1 MSRESSRREAGEAFS
16 AMLPLPLWMEP
27 TPAHNGTETSRDAAH
42 AIKPHV
48 SAQRGRVLTLLAG
61 RPEGMTAQEIEDALS
76 LSGNT
81 VRPRLVELREHGAVR
96 DSGRTRKSASGRACV
111 VWEFV
116 R

>member
-1 MSRESSRREAGEAFS
+1 MTAETRKAAGDAFA

-27 TPAHNGTETSRDAAH
+27 TPAHNGTRTSVDAAH

-48 SAQRGRVLTLLAG
+48 AAQRSRVAVCIASAGALGR
-61 RPEGMTAQEIEDALS
+61 TAQEIESMLS

-81 VRPRLVELREHGAVR
+81 VRPRICELREHGVIR
-96 DSGRTRKSASGRACV
+96 DNGRTRKSSSGRACV

>member
-1 MSRESSRREAGEAFS
+1 MTPAQKAF
-16 AMLPLPLWMEP
+16 AEMLPLPLWMESAP
-27 TPAHNGTETSRDAAH
+27 HNGTRTSVDAAH

-48 SAQRGRVLTLLAG
+48 AAQRGRVLTLLAG

-76 LSGNT
+76 LTGNS
-81 VRPRLVELREHGAVR
+81 VRPRLVELREGGSVR

>member
-1 MSRESSRREAGEAFS
+1 MTAATSG
-16 AMLPLPLWMEP
+16 LPLFFEQ
-27 TPAHNGTETSRDAAH
+27 PAHNGTRTSRDAAH

-48 SAQRGRVLTLLAG
+48 AAQRSRVLALLAG
-61 RPEGMTAQEIEDALS
+61 REGGMTAQEIEDALS
-76 LSGNT
+76 LSGSS
-81 VRPRLVELREHGAVR
+81 VRPRLVELRESGCVR

>member
-1 MSRESSRREAGEAFS
+1 VTAATSN
-16 AMLPLPLWMEP
+16 LPLFMEP
-27 TPAHNGTETSRDAAH
+27 TPAHNGTRTSVDAAH

-48 SAQRGRVLTLLAG
+48 AAQRSRVLALLAG
-61 RPEGMTAQEIEDALS
+61 RDGMTAQEIEDALS
-76 LSGNT
+76 LSGSS
-81 VRPRLVELREHGAVR
+81 VRPRIVELRESGCVR